1 MYGTGNHARYET
13 PYLYVESRR
22 PVAVPATWDDYMKRR
37 LPQKFS
43 LNRRHFV
50 SAAAMTIAGAQL
62 AMYGCAR
69 SNKAT
74 ENSSGRNQSVAQV
87 QQVTGSGPTAIRPF
101 HFKASEEEIVDLR
114 RRINATRWPTRELVN
129 DQTQGVQLAMT
140 QALARYWGTDYDW
153 RKCEAKLNAIPQFLT
168 EIDGQDIQFIHVRS
182 KNDNALPLIVTH
194 GWPGSIIEQ
203 LKIIEPLTNP
213 TAHGASANDAF
224 HIVIP
229 SMPGHGFSPEPKT
242 LGWDPVRIAKAW
254 VVLMERLGYDRFVA
268 QGGDWG
274 ANVTQELA
282 LLAPTK
288 VIAIHTNM
296 PGTVPADILAAAKS
310 GAKSPVALSG
320 DELHAFEQLSDF
332 YAKHLG
338 YAVEMTNRPQTLYGL
353 SDSPI
358 ALAAWMLDHDKDS
371 YEMIAPAFLG
381 HPGGLSRD
389 DVLDNVTLYWL
400 TNSGIPSGRLYWENK
415 LDFFDIKGVTVPVGV
430 SAFRYELYQAPRSWS
445 EKAYPKLVY
454 YKKHD
459 VGGHF
464 AAWEQPQ
471 LFCGDVRATFR
482 SVRNKNA

>member
-1 MYGTGNHARYET
+1 MKSVGSSRARFLT
-13 PYLYVESRR
+13 LCAGLV
-22 PVAVPATWDDYMKRR
+22 
-37 LPQKFS
+37 
-43 LNRRHFV
+43 
-50 SAAAMTIAGAQL
+50 AAAASSTGRAQAQRSEAMTDVLQQTGSDIAGIRRFPQL
-62 AMYGCAR
+62 
-69 SNKAT
+69 NVPET
-74 ENSSGRNQSVAQV
+74 ELL
-87 QQVTGSGPTAIRPF
+87 
-101 HFKASEEEIVDLR
+101 ELR
-114 RRINATRWPTRELVN
+114 RRINATRWPTRELVQ
-129 DQTQGVQLAMT
+129 DDTQGVQLATT

-153 RKCEAKLNAIPQFLT
+153 RKCEAKLNGIPQYLT
-168 EIDGQDIQFIHVRS
+168 EIDGQEIHFIHVRS

-213 TAHGASANDAF
+213 TAHGASASDAF

-229 SMPGHGFSPEPKT
+229 SLPGHGFSPEPRV

-320 DELHAFEQLSDF
+320 DELQAFEQLSLF
-332 YAKHLG
+332 YAKELG
-338 YAVEMTNRPQTLYGL
+338 YAVEMSNRPQTLYGL

-371 YEMIAPAFLG
+371 YELIAPAFFG

-400 TNSGIPSGRLYWENK
+400 TNTGIPSARLYWENK
-415 LDFFDIKGVTVPVGV
+415 LDFFDIKGVTLPVGV

-445 EKAYPKLVY
+445 EKAYSKLVY
-454 YKKHD
+454 YKRHD

-471 LFCGDVRATFR
+471 LFSEDVRGTFR
-482 SVRNKNA
+482 SVR

>member
-1 MYGTGNHARYET
+1 M
-13 PYLYVESRR
+13 
-22 PVAVPATWDDYMKRR
+22 
-37 LPQKFS
+37 
-43 LNRRHFV
+43 
-50 SAAAMTIAGAQL
+50 
-62 AMYGCAR
+62 
-69 SNKAT
+69 
-74 ENSSGRNQSVAQV
+74 AQV

-101 HFKASEEEIVDLR
+101 HFNAPDEEIVDMR

-129 DQTQGVQLAMT
+129 DQTQGVQLAMI

-153 RKCEAKLNAIPQFLT
+153 RKCEAKLNALPQFLT
-168 EIDGQDIQFIHVRS
+168 EIDGQDIHFIHVRS

-194 GWPGSIIEQ
+194 GWPGSVIEQ

-213 TAHGASANDAF
+213 TAHGASASDAF
-224 HIVIP
+224 HVVIP
-229 SMPGHGFSPEPKT
+229 SMPGHGFSPEPTT

-358 ALAAWMLDHDKDS
+358 GLASWMLDHDKDS
-371 YEMIAPAFLG
+371 YEMIAPAFFG

-400 TNSGIPSGRLYWENK
+400 TNSGISSARLYWENK
-415 LDFFDIKGVTVPVGV
+415 LDFFDIKGITLPVGV

-471 LFCGDVRATFR
+471 LFCEDVRASFR
-482 SVRNKNA
+482 SFQKGSA